1 VGQTAISG
9 ASGAADLIGNI
20 AQSEGNIFQKIGR
33 GFSDTDLNSIRRIA
47 QLGAISRIGYLN
59 RRNANA
65 FLRNTEEVVGK
76 DAVNAIK
83 VGDKTY
89 NLSKSFK
96 GKNPT

>member
-1 VGQTAISG
+1 MGQTAISG
-9 ASGAADLIGNI
+9 ASGAADLVGNI
-20 AQSEGNIFQKIGR
+20 AQSEGNVFQKIGR

-76 DAVNAIK
+76 KAVNAIK

-89 NLSKSFK
+89 NLSNSFK

>member
-1 VGQTAISG
+1 MGQAAISG
-9 ASGAADLIGNI
+9 ASGAADLVGNMV
-20 AQSEGNIFQKIGR
+20 SEGSIIE
-33 GFSDTDLNSIRRIA
+33 GFKNTDIDNIRRVA

-76 DAVNAIK
+76 KAVNAIK